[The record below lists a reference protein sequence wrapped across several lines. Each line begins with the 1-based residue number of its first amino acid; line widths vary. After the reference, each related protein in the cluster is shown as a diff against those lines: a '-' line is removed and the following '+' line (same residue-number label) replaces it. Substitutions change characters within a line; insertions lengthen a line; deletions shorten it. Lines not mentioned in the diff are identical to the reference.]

1 MKTATVV
8 AGGRFSDL
16 RWNPGQVERH
26 RQDSIRRAVDE
37 SRMRS
42 RRGFGIQRGKNEFV
56 QGMASFRDGWFY
68 DTFTVAAG
76 AAFPQATLMFATPQS
91 GSKLLNSTNLTGQG
105 GQLPAG
111 TTLQV
116 NRIRVEIANPTTQTD
131 FANIMSNVT
140 FEFKVNQV
148 PIYQAMPNYFPA
160 GFGCPTFSAAQV
172 GTAPSGTEVLTSTNN
187 GMPSQNATY
196 EFQNPYQLSSQ
207 ENFVVV
213 LTAQSA
219 FNMVAAT
226 GVNPIGVGTT
236 IRVYLDGLKKAI
248 ISG

>member
-1 MKTATVV
+1 M
-8 AGGRFSDL
+8 
-16 RWNPGQVERH
+16 
-26 RQDSIRRAVDE
+26 
-37 SRMRS
+37 
-42 RRGFGIQRGKNEFV
+42 
-56 QGMASFRDGWFY
+56 
-68 DTFTVAAG
+68 
-76 AAFPQATLMFATPQS
+76 
-91 GSKLLNSTNLTGQG
+91 
-105 GQLPAG
+105 
-111 TTLQV
+111 
-116 NRIRVEIANPTTQTD
+116 
-131 FANIMSNVT
+131 
-140 FEFKVNQV
+140 
-148 PIYQAMPNYFPA
+148 
-160 GFGCPTFSAAQV
+160 
-172 GTAPSGTEVLTSTNN
+172 LTSTNN